1 MKVRVN
7 VHAQANASVDVEI
20 TDEEL
25 ADIAAEYDVNVEDVT
40 PEMLEDVAGDR
51 AFHEVG
57 MPTLCAHCAGW
68 GQKYSVDIVQW
79 EPDEQDYV
87 TLAD

>member
-7 VHAQANASVDVEI
+7 VHAQANASVDVEV

-25 ADIAAEYDVNVEDVT
+25 HEIADEYGIDVADVT
-40 PEMLEDVAGDR
+40 PDMLGDVAGER